1 LGIEIYDS
9 DFPGFSLIPAFLR
22 MKGAVYFKQEEVDKA
37 ETYLEKSV
45 QMCDKTGFENYKYY
59 PLVFLS
65 HLHARENRYQ
75 KAYNTYRK
83 AIKIKEKTRRKESM
97 RMAKIAETSANVRLL
112 NEEIKNL
119 VQNNQKSKI
128 IFILIIAIL
137 LLMSTTVFLIFRQKH
152 IDRQQRISN
161 QNRELQTLLAGLTEK
176 RMTLNKG
183 VHGVSSPREI
193 ITCNKENLKETFEA
207 AFRENI
213 QNFSEN
219 FPTLTHSE
227 IIYAVMFALHYSN
240 DTIARIQNIQLST
253 IRKIKQRIRKKLE
266 LKNDANLEILFE
278 KYTNG
283 VISEN
288 LQYPN

>member
-1 LGIEIYDS
+1 
-9 DFPGFSLIPAFLR
+9 